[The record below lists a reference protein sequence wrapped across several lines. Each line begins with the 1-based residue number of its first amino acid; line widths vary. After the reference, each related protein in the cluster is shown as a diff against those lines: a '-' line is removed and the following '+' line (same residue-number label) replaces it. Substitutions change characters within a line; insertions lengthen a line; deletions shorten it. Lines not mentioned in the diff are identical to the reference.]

1 VRIRRLFYLWILL
14 GTRLGFSADAQP
26 DPRGPG
32 TIRMAARLDQLASQA
47 NPVNNIFLNAE
58 RAKMLRSEVARATDP
73 QQLQTLR
80 YSLASELLDS
90 GQNTEALQEF
100 EGVEQTLKQTNAEI
114 HRRNW
119 ARLKYKEALCWIRIG
134 EITNCLAD
142 HNPESCLAPIQ
153 GRGIHRFQDGS
164 RNAIRILTEILERSP
179 DDLSARWLL
188 NVASMTV
195 GDYPDKIPARW
206 LIPASAFA
214 SQYHLQR
221 FPEVAGSLGLD
232 PMKRSGGSILED
244 FDGDGNLDVMSS
256 SIGPRDQL
264 QLYHNN
270 GDGSFTERTA
280 EAGLLGEV
288 GGLNLIQTDY
298 NNDGFPDVL
307 VMRGAWLGNEGRF
320 PKSLLRNNGDGT
332 FEDVTEAAGL
342 LSFKPSQTAVWF
354 DYDGD
359 GWLDVFFGNESVGLS
374 TNRCEL
380 FHNNGNG
387 TFTECA
393 IESGVGFIG
402 YVKGVCS
409 ADFNHDG
416 RPDLFLS
423 VLGRANVLFRN
434 DGPATNS
441 DGKMVWKFTDV
452 AQQAGV
458 TQPIFSFPCWFFD
471 YDNDGWDDLFCMRLP
486 NQRCRRCLCRLSGAA
501 NRR

>member
-1 VRIRRLFYLWILL
+1 VLIRSLSCLWILL
-14 GTRLGFSADAQP
+14 GTHFGLSADAQH

-32 TIRMAARLDQLASQA
+32 TLRMAERLEQLASQA
-47 NPVNNIFLNAE
+47 NPVNNIFLNSE
-58 RAKMLRSEVARATDP
+58 RAKLLRIEVARATDP

-90 GQNTEALQEF
+90 GQNVEALQEF
-100 EGVEQTLKQTNAEI
+100 EGVEQTLKQTNAETY
-114 HRRNW
+114 RRNW
-119 ARLKYKEALCWIRIG
+119 ARLKHKEALCWIRIG

-195 GDYPDKIPARW
+195 GDYPDKVPERW
-206 LIPASAFA
+206 LIPPSAFA
-214 SQYHLQR
+214 SRYPLQR

-244 FDGDGNLDVMSS
+244 FDGDGNLDVMCS
-256 SIGPRDQL
+256 SIGPREQL

-270 GDGSFTERTA
+270 GDGSFTERTV

-359 GWLDVFFGNESVGLS
+359 GWLDVFFGNE
-374 TNRCEL
+374 
-380 FHNNGNG
+380 
-387 TFTECA
+387 
-393 IESGVGFIG
+393 
-402 YVKGVCS
+402 
-409 ADFNHDG
+409 
-416 RPDLFLS
+416 
-423 VLGRANVLFRN
+423 
-434 DGPATNS
+434 
-441 DGKMVWKFTDV
+441 
-452 AQQAGV
+452 
-458 TQPIFSFPCWFFD
+458 
-471 YDNDGWDDLFCMRLP
+471 
-486 NQRCRRCLCRLSGAA
+486 
-501 NRR
+501 